1 MTAELRTRGLSFSA
15 DRRLIIDGVDC
26 TVESGSLT
34 ALIGPNGA
42 GKSTLL
48 HLISAAMRPTSGTVQ
63 FAGKD
68 AAELRRRE
76 RARHSALVEQQAE
89 TELDLSV
96 FDVVMLGRTPH
107 TPLLG
112 APGADDERIVWHAL
126 QAVDA
131 TEFADRRFH
140 ELSGGERQRIL
151 LARALAQQPRLLL
164 MDEPTNHLDVQA
176 QLTTLTLMRS
186 LADSG
191 LAVLAAL
198 HDLTLAARF
207 ADQIIVLDRGR
218 VVASGAPRDVLTAEL
233 IGDVYGVR
241 ADIVP
246 HPVDGSPLIAFSP
259 LDGQLSAGM
268 TSRSNSSMPERS
280 YAASG
285 K

>member
-1 MTAELRTRGLSFSA
+1 MTAEELLTAEVRTTGLSFTA
-15 DRRLIIDGVDC
+15 CGRLIVDGIDC
-26 TVESGSLT
+26 TVEAGSLT

-48 HLISAAMRPTSGTVQ
+48 HLISAAERPSSGTVAL
-63 FAGKD
+63 AGTD
-68 AAELRRRE
+68 AAALKRRE
-76 RARHSALVEQQAE
+76 RARRSALVEQQAE

-107 TPLLG
+107 VPLLS
-112 APGADDERIVWHAL
+112 APGPDDEQIAWDAL
-126 QAVDA
+126 RAVGA
-131 TEFADRRFH
+131 SEFGSRRFH

-176 QLTTLTLMRS
+176 QLTTLSLMRS
-186 LADSG
+186 LADDG

-207 ADQIIVLDRGR
+207 ADQVIVLDRGR
-218 VVASGAPRDVLTAEL
+218 VAASGRPRDVLTPEL
-233 IGDVYGVR
+233 IRAVYGVR

-259 LDGQLSAGM
+259 LDADRGSP
-268 TSRSNSSMPERS
+268 SMPATS
-280 YAASG
+280 LSSAV
-285 K
+285 